1 MSRSGPPDF
10 LFTCDSGISSK
21 QLLNHCEK
29 LLVNEEDDDSKIA
42 QGKIEKS
49 DISQNE
55 DYILDAPFTCKE
67 IHFVIVLM
75 RYPSHKYCFSFDI
88 H

>member
-1 MSRSGPPDF
+1 LSNF
-10 LFTCDSGISSK
+10 TIIIFNNINKYKKKNNTCDSGISSK

-42 QGKIEKS
+42 QGKIEES

-55 DYILDAPFTCKE
+55 DN
-67 IHFVIVLM
+67 
-75 RYPSHKYCFSFDI
+75 FSQ
-88 H
+88 